1 MCTRAY
7 VHEEKE
13 VEVCDQLVKALFEVG
28 LMSQRR
34 QGVFTPR
41 SRHEKGGG
49 EDVHVAEAGHGG
61 GSDGGEEEEKCGDDG
76 ADETSREESSARVV
90 RLKGYAALGRMRN
103 MYHDA
108 ANAKAEAS
116 RARGNE
122 STSGRRM
129 SSSSSA
135 STSTS
140 VSSTLHADRR
150 RSVQTR
156 TKVASRRGGNGYV
169 ERRDTLSAAAIE
181 EDVDAYER
189 AQSPTAP
196 SDGSRRAADYDNS
209 LQRKLVRLSR
219 EGVFGGPRS
228 RDIAL
233 RDPFFC
239 SHYRPVPRTLSSK
252 HEHGGATQPRVP
264 DGDEVARCGREMH
277 LEAAMEEAQDMMA
290 MLMTQLEYMQT
301 ELDIKSEEVR
311 VIESSRFGVVH
322 V

>member
-1 MCTRAY
+1 MFPSSLRVISAGRRRAI
-7 VHEEKE
+7 VNN
-13 VEVCDQLVKALFEVG
+13 V
-28 LMSQRR
+28 
-34 QGVFTPR
+34 
-41 SRHEKGGG
+41 
-49 EDVHVAEAGHGG
+49 
-61 GSDGGEEEEKCGDDG
+61 
-76 ADETSREESSARVV
+76 
-90 RLKGYAALGRMRN
+90 
-103 MYHDA
+103 
-108 ANAKAEAS
+108 NAKKKDV
-116 RARGNE
+116 RGRLGE
-122 STSGRRM
+122 GTHETSGR
-129 SSSSSA
+129 
-135 STSTS
+135 
-140 VSSTLHADRR
+140 
-150 RSVQTR
+150 
-156 TKVASRRGGNGYV
+156 G
-169 ERRDTLSAAAIE
+169 
-181 EDVDAYER
+181 
-189 AQSPTAP
+189 
-196 SDGSRRAADYDNS
+196 ADYDNS

-239 SHYRPVPRTLSSK
+239 SHYRPVPRTLSSQ